1 MLRYL
6 ITLMAVLLLTGLCSA
21 QCLTTFPPNPPFVP
35 PEPYLQQTQA
45 NGMFWYGTDALWTDL
60 SINGKWEMRNN
71 VANGKGYT
79 TKLTFWSRD
88 FDGREEL
95 EPKLIVTGKR
105 LDGDAPSV
113 AVAYANAVFVTG
125 PMPAAMMTG
134 IDIPTAGCW
143 ELTAHYKGHTLT
155 FIVSVG
161 YFEK

>member
-1 MLRYL
+1 
-6 ITLMAVLLLTGLCSA
+6 
-21 QCLTTFPPNPPFVP
+21 
-35 PEPYLQQTQA
+35 
-45 NGMFWYGTDALWTDL
+45 L
-60 SINGKWEMRNN
+60 SINGEWEMRNN

-88 FDGREEL
+88 FDWRNEL
-95 EPKLIVTGKR
+95 KPKLIVTGKR

-113 AVAYANAVFVTG
+113 AEARANNAFLTG

-143 ELTAHYKGHTLT
+143 ELTAHYRGHALT

>member
-1 MLRYL
+1 VPYD
-6 ITLMAVLLLTGLCSA
+6 TL
-21 QCLTTFPPNPPFVP
+21 PPNPPFAP
-35 PEPYLQQTQA
+35 PEPYLATPP
-45 NGMFWYGTDALWTDL
+45 NGMFWYGADALWTDL

-88 FDGREEL
+88 FDSSKEL

-113 AVAYANAVFVTG
+113 AVVRANAVFVTG
-125 PMPAAMMTG
+125 PMPAAMITG

-143 ELTAHYKGHTLT
+143 ELMAHYKGHALT